1 MLLIYLGLIDAV
13 RSCAKTQQVV
23 TELHATKYVCTRT
36 ETTMTRC
43 VFTECTYDT
52 PGGQGS
58 IISILPHWSLPHYPT
73 DHTLHRTN
81 KVMNFHSMHLPLNCG
96 KPSLWSNWNGIIDPV
111 KVNVEIRKRR
121 HVWYNRLM
129 VKYLE
134 MLAVLNMLLNVFP
147 IQLKNRFWLI

>member
-58 IISILPHWSLPHYPT
+58 IISIQPHWVLPHTSLYQQGHEFSFNALT
-73 DHTLHRTN
+73 IE
-81 KVMNFHSMHLPLNCG
+81 
-96 KPSLWSNWNGIIDPV
+96 LW
-111 KVNVEIRKRR
+111 
-121 HVWYNRLM
+121 
-129 VKYLE
+129 
-134 MLAVLNMLLNVFP
+134 
-147 IQLKNRFWLI
+147 